1 MTKQLEFRHPMTI
14 KPKVPA
20 NIILWIILAFVVIA
34 LVWAGLTE
42 IDRTVRAN
50 GRVIP
55 SSQLQVVS
63 NLEGGVVEQIMV
75 RVGQDVKR
83 GTPLVRLSPI
93 QPGAELESNRA
104 SSDALHFKI
113 IRLEAEIAGRTPQF
127 PEARNPLMASQIAV
141 EQSLYRS
148 RMAELASLSNVAS
161 ARIDQARR
169 AIAEA
174 SAAEEARITAR
185 ETARADL
192 NLIRPLVREGIEPR
206 RSLLQAESAF
216 AVSSSEAAGAGAALG
231 RARSV
236 LAEAQASAQQQKR
249 DWLARAA
256 DELTAARADLSVRQ
270 AAMPAYEYKLRR
282 TVVRAPLDGRINR
295 VFVTTVGGSARP
307 GDPLLEM
314 VAVNDSLLIEAAVA
328 AKDIASVKMGQKAKV
343 QISAYDSAI
352 YGSMEGR
359 VVAVSPDAVVNE
371 RTGESHYLVRVRTTA
386 NAITDDAG
394 RRLPIGPGMGADV
407 NLLGDKRTVLAYILT
422 PLTRLSETAFT
433 E

>member
-113 IRLEAEIAGRTPQF
+113 IRLEAEIAGRAPQF

-295 VFVTTVGGSARP
+295 VFVTTVGGSARA

>member
-1 MTKQLEFRHPMTI
+1 
-14 KPKVPA
+14 
-20 NIILWIILAFVVIA
+20 
-34 LVWAGLTE
+34 
-42 IDRTVRAN
+42 
-50 GRVIP
+50 
-55 SSQLQVVS
+55 
-63 NLEGGVVEQIMV
+63 
-75 RVGQDVKR
+75 
-83 GTPLVRLSPI
+83 
-93 QPGAELESNRA
+93 
-104 SSDALHFKI
+104 
-113 IRLEAEIAGRTPQF
+113 
-127 PEARNPLMASQIAV
+127 
-141 EQSLYRS
+141 
-148 RMAELASLSNVAS
+148 
-161 ARIDQARR
+161 
-169 AIAEA
+169 
-174 SAAEEARITAR
+174 
-185 ETARADL
+185 
-192 NLIRPLVREGIEPR
+192 
-206 RSLLQAESAF
+206 
-216 AVSSSEAAGAGAALG
+216 
-231 RARSV
+231 
-236 LAEAQASAQQQKR
+236 
-249 DWLARAA
+249 
-256 DELTAARADLSVRQ
+256 
-270 AAMPAYEYKLRR
+270 MPAYEYKLRR

>member
-113 IRLEAEIAGRTPQF
+113 IRLEAEIAGRAPQF
-127 PEARNPLMASQIAV
+127 PEARNPLMESQIAV

-161 ARIDQARR
+161 ARSDQARR

-295 VFVTTVGGSARP
+295 VFVTTVGGSARA